1 MGVLDPVERDEL
13 VDLIAQAVIDRLEER
28 ERVHR
33 LADLV
38 VQRVLALQAEE
49 AALESEPENV
59 KRRKA

>member
-1 MGVLDPVERDEL
+1 VGVLDPVERDEL